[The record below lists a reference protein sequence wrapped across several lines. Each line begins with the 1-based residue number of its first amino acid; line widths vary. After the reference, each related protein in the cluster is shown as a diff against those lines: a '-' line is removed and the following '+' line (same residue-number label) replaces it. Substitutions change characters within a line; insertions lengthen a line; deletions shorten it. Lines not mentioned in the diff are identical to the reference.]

1 MEKILFEYTDYS
13 KTLTVTEKSVF
24 VSIINGGLLDKQRI
38 EKIEITQSFKN
49 ELREIYFENLKI
61 LNENMEVKNIFKKI
75 LEVWE
80 HEKNR

>member
-24 VSIINGGLLDKQRI
+24 LTVINGGLLDKRRI

-49 ELREIYFENLKI
+49 ELSEIYFTNLKI
-61 LNENMEVKNIFKKI
+61 LNENIEVKNIFKEIIGGIK
-75 LEVWE
+75 
-80 HEKNR
+80 

>member
-24 VSIINGGLLDKQRI
+24 VTVINGGLVDKRRI

-49 ELREIYFENLKI
+49 ELYEIYFTNLKI
-61 LNENMEVKNIFKKI
+61 LNENIEVKNIFKEIIGGIK
-75 LEVWE
+75 W
-80 HEKNR
+80 KK

>member
-24 VSIINGGLLDKQRI
+24 LTVINGGLLDKRRI

-49 ELREIYFENLKI
+49 ELSEIYFTNLKI
-61 LNENMEVKNIFKKI
+61 LNENIEVKNIFKEIIGGIK
-75 LEVWE
+75 W
-80 HEKNR
+80 KK

>member
-24 VSIINGGLLDKQRI
+24 VTVINGGLVDKRRI

-49 ELREIYFENLKI
+49 ELYEIYFTNLKI
-61 LNENMEVKNIFKKI
+61 LNENIEVKNIFKEIIGGIK
-75 LEVWE
+75 
-80 HEKNR
+80 

>member
-24 VSIINGGLLDKQRI
+24 VTVINGGLVDKRRI

-49 ELREIYFENLKI
+49 ELYEIYFKNLKI
-61 LNENMEVKNIFKKI
+61 LNKNVEVKNIFKEI
-75 LEVWE
+75 IGGIA
-80 HEKNR
+80 NG